1 VRVGRLH
8 TLPTRNHTMK
18 TLFLGFEQR
27 LTAIILVLACVLLG
41 VASVLGMFQVLTRFI
56 FNQPSTWSEILIRL
70 VIIWMVMFG
79 VVVAFRQ
86 GSQVS
91 VDLMYRLSGRF
102 QRPLHFMITVVTV
115 LFLSVLVWY
124 GSDIA
129 WRTRFQEIG
138 GMEFLPMSVGY
149 AALPVGAF
157 FAIIA
162 SIANFLDPR
171 HSELETQQ

>member
-1 VRVGRLH
+1 MR
-8 TLPTRNHTMK
+8 K
-18 TLFLGFEQR
+18 SFLAFEAR
-27 LTAIILVLACVLLG
+27 LTAVIIVTACVLLG
-41 VASVLGMFQVLTRFI
+41 IASVLGMFQVLTRFI

-79 VVVAFRQ
+79 IVVGFRE

-102 QRPLHFMITVVTV
+102 QRPLHFMITLVTV
-115 LFLSVLVWY
+115 TFLAVLVWY
-124 GSDIA
+124 GADIA

-138 GMEFLPMSVGY
+138 GIEFLPMSVGY

-171 HSELETQQ
+171 HNELETQQ

>member
-1 VRVGRLH
+1 
-8 TLPTRNHTMK
+8 MK
-18 TLFLGFEQR
+18 KKFLALEAR
-27 LTAIILVLACVLLG
+27 LTSFIIVAGCVLLA
-41 VASVLGMFQVLTRFI
+41 VASTLGMFQVLTRFL

-79 VVVAFRQ
+79 VVVAFRE

-91 VDLMYRLSGRF
+91 VDLMFRLSGRF
-102 QRPLHFMITVVTV
+102 QRPLHFLITTVTV
-115 LFLSVLVWY
+115 LFLGVLVWY
-124 GSDIA
+124 GADIA

-138 GMEFLPMSVGY
+138 GIEFLPMSVGY

-171 HSELETQQ
+171 HNELETQQ